1 MSTSGTEKTVLVT
14 GGAGFIGSWLC
25 KRLIADGHNVIC
37 VDNLS
42 TGRIANIQDLFG
54 LPRFRFV
61 QHDIVTPLEIK
72 VDEIYNLACPASPK
86 QYQEDPV
93 RTVRSNVLGSINL
106 LDLARL
112 CGARILQAST
122 SEVYGDPQV
131 HPQPESYWGNVNPVG
146 PRSCY
151 DEGKRCAETL
161 FTDYRRQH
169 GVDSRIARIF
179 NTYGP
184 RLLPDDGR
192 VVSTFI
198 CQAQANQ
205 PITVYG
211 TGRQTRS
218 FCFVDDTVDALVR
231 LMNHP
236 TVADPVNVGCVDE
249 ISMLELANI
258 ILRLTG
264 SKSEIRHKLLPQDD
278 PCRRQP
284 DITRARE
291 ILRWKPKTALIDG
304 LRATIEYFSAH
315 GEVARAAAQV
325 EARRLRPDDAAVAIS
340 A

>member
-1 MSTSGTEKTVLVT
+1 MSTSRAERKILVT

-25 KRLIADGHNVIC
+25 RRLIADGLDVVC

-42 TGRIANIQDLFG
+42 TGRVANIQDLFES
-54 LPRFRFV
+54 PRFRFV
-61 QHDIVTPLEIK
+61 RHDIVTPLEIE
-72 VDEIYNLACPASPK
+72 VHEIYNLACPASPK

-93 RTVRSNVLGSINL
+93 RTVRSNVLGAINL
-106 LDLARL
+106 LDLARR
-112 CGARILQAST
+112 CRARILQAST
-122 SEVYGDPQV
+122 SEVYGDPHV

-161 FTDYRRQH
+161 FTDYRRQY

-192 VVSTFI
+192 VVSSFI
-198 CQAQANQ
+198 CQALANQ

-236 TVADPVNVGCVDE
+236 AVDGPVNSGCNDE
-249 ISMLELANI
+249 ISMVDLANI
-258 ILRLTG
+258 ILHLTD
-264 SKSEIRHKLLPQDD
+264 SKSEIRHKMLPQDD

-284 DITRARE
+284 DISRARE
-291 ILRWKPKTALIDG
+291 ILRWKPNTALVDG

-315 GEVARAAAQV
+315 AEVARAGAPV
-325 EARRLRPDDAAVAIS
+325 EADVAAVAIS

>member
-1 MSTSGTEKTVLVT
+1 MSTKIANKTVLVT
-14 GGAGFIGSWLC
+14 GGAGFIGSRLC
-25 KRLIADGHNVIC
+25 KWLLADGHDVVC

-42 TGRIANIQDLFG
+42 TGRPANIQDLVES
-54 LPRFRFV
+54 PRFRFV
-61 QHDIVTPLEIK
+61 RHDIVAPLEIE

-93 RTVRSNVLGSINL
+93 KTVRSNVLGAINL
-106 LDLARL
+106 LDLARH
-112 CGARILQAST
+112 CRARILQAST
-122 SEVYGDPQV
+122 SEVYGDPHM

-161 FTDYRRQH
+161 FADYRRQY
-169 GVDSRIARIF
+169 GVDSRIVRIF

-198 CQAQANQ
+198 CQALANQ
-205 PITVYG
+205 PITVCG
-211 TGRQTRS
+211 TGQQTRS
-218 FCFVDDTVDALVR
+218 FCFVDDTVEALVR
-231 LMNHP
+231 MMNHP
-236 TVADPVNVGCVDE
+236 TVTGPVNVGREDE
-249 ISMLELANI
+249 ITMLELANI

-264 SKSEIRHKLLPQDD
+264 SSSQVRHKALPQDD
-278 PCRRQP
+278 PCRRRP

-291 ILRWKPKTALIDG
+291 ILRWEPKTPLVDG
-304 LRATIEYFSAH
+304 LRATIEYFREHLNVGLAP
-315 GEVARAAAQV
+315 VQV
-325 EARRLRPDDAAVAIS
+325 EADESHIDAPVAIS